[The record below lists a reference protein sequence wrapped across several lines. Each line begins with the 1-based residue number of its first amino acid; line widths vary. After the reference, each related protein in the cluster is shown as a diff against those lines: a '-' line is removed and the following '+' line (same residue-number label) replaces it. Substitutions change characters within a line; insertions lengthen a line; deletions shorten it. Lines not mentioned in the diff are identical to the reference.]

1 VVREDAAHPF
11 GRSLPGVFLPPD
23 PDVYMT
29 RTAQLAARL
38 SFAEWG
44 AHKTVVMVGRSAPL
58 RELHHKVEK
67 IAPFDAPVLITGE
80 SGSGKES
87 LAQAIY
93 LLSPRRGKPYVAV
106 NCPQFQEG
114 NLTVSELF
122 GHRKGSFTG
131 ATADRRGC
139 FELANQG
146 VLFLDEVADLH
157 PVAQMMLLR
166 ALAFGEFQPLGAE
179 ETRAANVRVVAA
191 SNRTLDQLRSEQRF
205 RDDLFFRL
213 RYFHVHVPA
222 LRERDDDWL
231 LLTEYFLR
239 RLEAQYG
246 IAKRFSAASRRL
258 LDGYRWPGNV
268 RELASVVTMGY
279 AMSDGEIIEPKDFA
293 SMLEQ
298 PPPAQANVGGDL
310 FRRLITGEV
319 CFWEGVQRPFLAR
332 DLNRDQVRQII
343 RRGLQHSGNSYRALL
358 EAFHLPARDYQK
370 FMDFL
375 RHHHLKP

>member
-1 VVREDAAHPF
+1 MVREGAAHLF
-11 GRSLPGVFLPPD
+11 GCSLPGVFLPPD
-23 PDVYMT
+23 PDAYMT
-29 RTAQLAARL
+29 PAAQLAARL

-44 AHKTVVMVGRSAPL
+44 ARKTVVMVGRSARL
-58 RELHHKVEK
+58 QELHRKVEK

-157 PVAQMMLLR
+157 PSAQMMLLR

-191 SNRTLDQLRSEQRF
+191 SNRTLDELRNEQRF

-222 LRERDDDWL
+222 LRDRDDDWL

-246 IAKRFSAASRRL
+246 IAKRLAGASERL
-258 LDGYRWPGNV
+258 LSGYAWPGNV

-279 AMSDGEIIEPKDFA
+279 AMSDSETIEPKDFA
-293 SMLEQ
+293 SMLEH
-298 PPPAQANVGGDL
+298 PPPAQAHSDVDL
-310 FRRLITGEV
+310 FRRLINGEAT
-319 CFWEGVQRPFLAR
+319 FWEDVHAPFLAR
-332 DLNRDQVRQII
+332 DLNRAQVRDII
-343 RRGLQHSGNSYRALL
+343 GRGLRHCGNSYRALL
-358 EAFHLPARDYQK
+358 QAFHLPGRDYQK

-375 RHHHLKP
+375 RHHDLKP

>member
-1 VVREDAAHPF
+1 MVREGAAQLI
-11 GRSLPGVFLPPD
+11 GRGLPGVFLPPD
-23 PDVYMT
+23 PEAYMT
-29 RTAQLAARL
+29 PAAQLTARL

-44 AHKTVVMVGRSAPL
+44 AAKTVVMIGRSARL
-58 RELHHKVEK
+58 QELHHKVEK
-67 IAPFDAPVLITGE
+67 IAPFEAPVLITGE

-93 LLSPRRGKPYVAV
+93 LLSPRRGKPYIAV

-157 PVAQMMLLR
+157 PSAQMMLLR

-191 SNRTLDQLRSEQRF
+191 SNRTLDELRSEQRF

-222 LRERDDDWL
+222 LRDREDDWR
-231 LLTEYFLR
+231 LLTEYFLC

-246 IAKRFSAASRRL
+246 IAKRFSAASLRL
-258 LDGYRWPGNV
+258 LGGYPWPGNV
-268 RELASVVTMGY
+268 RELASVITMGY
-279 AMSDGEIIEPKDFA
+279 AMSDGETIEPKDFA

-298 PPPAQANVGGDL
+298 PPPAQANAGADL
-310 FRRLITGEV
+310 FRRLITGDV
-319 CFWEGVQRPFLAR
+319 SFWEGVHAPFLAR
-332 DLNRDQVRQII
+332 DLNRAQVREII

-358 EAFHLPARDYQK
+358 AAFHLPAGDYQK

-375 RHHHLKP
+375 RHHDLKP